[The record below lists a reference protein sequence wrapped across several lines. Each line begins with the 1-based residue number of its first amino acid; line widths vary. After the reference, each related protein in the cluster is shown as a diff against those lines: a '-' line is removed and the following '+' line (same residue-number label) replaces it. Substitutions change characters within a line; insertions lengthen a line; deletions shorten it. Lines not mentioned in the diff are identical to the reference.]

1 MVQYVVAFCS
11 IKDNGMSCVKS
22 LWLELTLVSTSS
34 NLCSVIDA
42 QRVSMIAVANRINNI
57 DSSSD
62 VYPTSEYFASTEP
75 DGDNN
80 AAIYCTKQIQ
90 LEQKATALKVLHS
103 ANRGSDA
110 EIKVLYK
117 IFREDDE
124 TEFNATGWH
133 ILNYNG

>member
-1 MVQYVVAFCS
+1 
-11 IKDNGMSCVKS
+11 
-22 LWLELTLVSTSS
+22 
-34 NLCSVIDA
+34 
-42 QRVSMIAVANRINNI
+42 MIAVANRINNV

-124 TEFNATGWH
+124 TDFNETGWRFF
-133 ILNYNG
+133 NDNGSPDVAVGASTGINDLDRKSVV

>member
-1 MVQYVVAFCS
+1 MSAVNYESSLFPFWSDYLEQQNFSVDYLLNLLVADG
-11 IKDNGMSCVKS
+11 I
-22 LWLELTLVSTSS
+22 L
-34 NLCSVIDA
+34 DA
-42 QRVSMIAVANRINNI
+42 EQCKPFY

-110 EIKVLYK
+110 EIKV
-117 IFREDDE
+117 I
-124 TEFNATGWH
+124 
-133 ILNYNG
+133 ILNRKQLQY